1 MSEYSLLASSMT
13 EEDIPDIDDPDAEI
27 PVEDLPEAITCSF
40 PGCNE
45 ELVYLGRGRKPKFC
59 SDHKNGKAV
68 AAATLASRSRV
79 KGNNEQLAAQASE
92 ILAKTNSLA
101 MLAILAFGMPLTAT
115 TIAEHNEE
123 FKNNAY
129 EALLL
134 DPSLCKKILATGG
147 KTAGLALFM
156 AYGQL
161 GMFVVPLAIT
171 EFKEKREARREEM
184 ENAAASATR
193 P

>member
-1 MSEYSLLASSMT
+1 MSEYSLLASLKD
-13 EEDIPDIDDPDAEI
+13 EEIPDIDNDPDAEI
-27 PVEDLPEAITCSF
+27 EEEIPAAIVCSY
-40 PGCNE
+40 PGCSE
-45 ELVYLGRGRKPKFC
+45 ELVYLGHGRRPKWC
-59 SDHKNGKAV
+59 SEHKNGKA
-68 AAATLASRSRV
+68 TLATNLTTRSRV
-79 KGNNEQLAAQASE
+79 KGNNEQLAASASE
-92 ILAKTNSLA
+92 ILSKTNSLA
-101 MLAILAFGMPLTAT
+101 MLAVMAFGMPLTASV
-115 TIAEHNEE
+115 IAEHNDE

-134 DPSLCKKILATGG
+134 DPALCKKIMATGG

-171 EFKEKREARREEM
+171 EFKAKRDAIREEK
-184 ENAAASATR
+184 ENAAASTTG